1 MSEFI
6 HNLTQQLAQW
16 RRMFHSYPE
25 LGFTEYLTTYRIGKM
40 LEEWN
45 YSLFVGKEAL
55 DSDARVG
62 IPNTTLL
69 THFEQK
75 AKEHGVEDSWLC
87 KMTGG
92 NTGLV
97 ATFDTGRPGKHIA
110 LRFDIDALPI
120 NESTHQ
126 SHIPASE
133 AFNSINSRVMHACGH
148 DGHITIGLGVAKYI
162 YEHQS
167 QLVGKFTFLFQPA
180 EEGGRG
186 ALAMTK
192 KGWLAGVDRFYAGH
206 IGIKEMP
213 VGTVAATV
221 KGFLASTKLNV
232 RYHGNASHAGINP
245 EAGKNA
251 LLSASSAAIHLY
263 GIPRHSAGTTR
274 VNVGK
279 LEAGIGRNII
289 PDEAFME
296 IEVRGE
302 TKELNNY
309 MADHAKRI
317 INAAAEMHDTKCEIT
332 TVGSTEK
339 MSCSSSIIND
349 IKNACEKSKYVKN
362 VISETSVSG
371 SEDASFMM
379 NEVQKHGGQATYMLF
394 GTKLDYPHHHP
405 SFDFQEEV
413 LPVAVDTFTRI
424 IEQENTYVLNRGR

>member
-1 MSEFI
+1 MSKYI
-6 HNLTQQLAQW
+6 HNLNQELTQW

-25 LGFTEYLTTYRIGKM
+25 LGFTEYLTTYRIGKI
-40 LEEWN
+40 LEEWD
-45 YSLFVGKEAL
+45 YTLFIGKDAL

-62 IPNTTLL
+62 IPNKDIL

-75 AKEHGVEDSWLC
+75 AKEQGVEESWLR

-126 SHIPASE
+126 SHIPASK
-133 AFNSINSRVMHACGH
+133 AFNSINPRVMHACGH

-162 YEHQS
+162 YEHQN

-192 KGWLAGVDRFYAGH
+192 KGWLANVDRFYAGH
-206 IGIKEMP
+206 IGIKEMS
-213 VGTVAATV
+213 VGNVAATV

-232 RYHGNASHAGINP
+232 RYYGNASHAGMNP
-245 EAGKNA
+245 ETGKNA
-251 LLSASSAAIHLY
+251 LLSAASASIHLY
-263 GIPRHSAGTTR
+263 GIPRHSEGTTR
-274 VNVGK
+274 VNVGR
-279 LEAGIGRNII
+279 LEAGSGRNII
-289 PDEAFME
+289 PDAAYME
-296 IEVRGE
+296 VEVRGE
-302 TKELNNY
+302 TKKLNNY
-309 MADHAKRI
+309 MTEHAKRI
-317 INAAAEMHDTKCEIT
+317 INSAATMHDTECEIT
-332 TVGSTEK
+332 TVGSTEE
-339 MSCSSSIIND
+339 MDCSSSIINN
-349 IKNACEKSKYVKN
+349 IKHACKKSNYVKN

-371 SEDASFMM
+371 SEDASYMM
-379 NEVQKHGGQATYMLF
+379 NEVLKHGGEATYMLF

-424 IEQENTYVLNRGR
+424 IEQENIYSIGEG